1 MLERNALFCWEE
13 KRLVRNAKKSAA
25 LFLYSTRKNL
35 RCVKPGCQVS
45 PECARKNKPP
55 APLARVGRAQFSPRA
70 MASHAAFRAPL
81 GRQLGTRST
90 CRSSSS
96 PSLRAALVPVRRGA
110 ARSARRVVAL
120 DRSRE
125 GGLGGDDGA
134 MDTNVLYERMRALQ
148 AKEASENSAIVE
160 AAIEKDQAIVAGI
173 KGDAAERPTPERA
186 CHERAL
192 RCAPPRAMRPRS
204 HQSVYWYHMV
214 KD

>member
-1 MLERNALFCWEE
+1 MLCLNTLAARA
-13 KRLVRNAKKSAA
+13 AHAAHAAHATHATHAAPAGIAASAHA
-25 LFLYSTRKNL
+25 TLPDVSS
-35 RCVKPGCQVS
+35 QVS

-204 HQSVYWYHMV
+204 HQSVYW
-214 KD
+214 

>member
-35 RCVKPGCQVS
+35 RCVKPGQPGMRAKTQTTGQV
-45 PECARKNKPP
+45 
-55 APLARVGRAQFSPRA
+55 LARVGRAQFSPRA

-96 PSLRAALVPVRRGA
+96 PSLRAALVPARRGA

-173 KGDAAERPTPERA
+173 RGDAAERPTPERA

-204 HQSVYWYHMV
+204 HQSVYW
-214 KD
+214 

>member
-1 MLERNALFCWEE
+1 MR
-13 KRLVRNAKKSAA
+13 AKN
-25 LFLYSTRKNL
+25 TNHRP
-35 RCVKPGCQVS
+35 R
-45 PECARKNKPP
+45 R
-55 APLARVGRAQFSPRA
+55 ARVGRAQFSPRA

-96 PSLRAALVPVRRGA
+96 PSLRAVLVPARRGA
-110 ARSARRVVAL
+110 ARSPRRVVAL

-125 GGLGGDDGA
+125 GGMGGDDGA

-173 KGDAAERPTPERA
+173 RGDAAERPTPERA
-186 CHERAL
+186 CHERARTL
-192 RCAPPRAMRPRS
+192 RAPKACDATTLSLCVTSGTSWTDQKKLPVFFPKKQKKQPARLTRS
-204 HQSVYWYHMV
+204 SSTS
-214 KD
+214 

>member
-1 MLERNALFCWEE
+1 
-13 KRLVRNAKKSAA
+13 VS
-25 LFLYSTRKNL
+25 S
-35 RCVKPGCQVS
+35 QVS

-90 CRSSSS
+90 CRSFSS

-204 HQSVYWYHMV
+204 HQSVYW
-214 KD
+214 

>member
-1 MLERNALFCWEE
+1 MCSSGTRFFVGKRSDSYGTRRNLQRSFFI
-13 KRLVRNAKKSAA
+13 RHGRISDVS
-25 LFLYSTRKNL
+25 S
-35 RCVKPGCQVS
+35 QVS

-96 PSLRAALVPVRRGA
+96 PSLRAALVPARRGA

-148 AKEASENSAIVE
+148 AKEASENGAIVE

-173 KGDAAERPTPERA
+173 RGDAAERPTPERA

-204 HQSVYWYHMV
+204 HQYWYQI

>member
-1 MLERNALFCWEE
+1 MCQARSARNARENTNH
-13 KRLVRNAKKSAA
+13 R
-25 LFLYSTRKNL
+25 
-35 RCVKPGCQVS
+35 P
-45 PECARKNKPP
+45 
-55 APLARVGRAQFSPRA
+55 PLARVGRAQFSPRA

-96 PSLRAALVPVRRGA
+96 PSLRAALVPARRGA

-173 KGDAAERPTPERA
+173 RGDAAERPTPERA

-192 RCAPPRAMRPRS
+192 CCAPPRAMRRRS
-204 HQSVYWYHMV
+204 L
-214 KD
+214 

>member
-1 MLERNALFCWEE
+1 MREGAVERSLRLSGRGATSFTPRNPRRSFFLSLFTEESPICHPRSAGNARENTNH
-13 KRLVRNAKKSAA
+13 RPR
-25 LFLYSTRKNL
+25 R
-35 RCVKPGCQVS
+35 
-45 PECARKNKPP
+45 
-55 APLARVGRAQFSPRA
+55 ARVGRAQFSPRA

-96 PSLRAALVPVRRGA
+96 PSLRAALVPARRGA
-110 ARSARRVVAL
+110 ARSPRRVVAL

-125 GGLGGDDGA
+125 GGMGGDDGA

-173 KGDAAERPTPERA
+173 RGDAAERPTPERA
-186 CHERAL
+186 CHERARTL
-192 RCAPPRAMRPRS
+192 RAPKARDATTLAL
-204 HQSVYWYHMV
+204 SV
-214 KD
+214 

>member
-1 MLERNALFCWEE
+1 MR
-13 KRLVRNAKKSAA
+13 AK
-25 LFLYSTRKNL
+25 TQTT
-35 RCVKPGCQVS
+35 GQV
-45 PECARKNKPP
+45 
-55 APLARVGRAQFSPRA
+55 LARVGRAQFSPRA

-96 PSLRAALVPVRRGA
+96 PSLRAALVPARRGA

-148 AKEASENSAIVE
+148 AKEASENTAIVE

-173 KGDAAERPTPERA
+173 RGDAAERPTPERA

-192 RCAPPRAMRPRS
+192 CCAPPRAMRRRS
-204 HQSVYWYHMV
+204 HQSVYW
-214 KD
+214 